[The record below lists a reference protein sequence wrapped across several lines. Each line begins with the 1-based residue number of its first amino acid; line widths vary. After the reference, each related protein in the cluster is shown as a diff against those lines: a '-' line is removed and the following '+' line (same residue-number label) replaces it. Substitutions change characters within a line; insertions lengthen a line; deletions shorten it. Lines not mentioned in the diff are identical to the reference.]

1 MPLILTLKPSQII
14 YVSCN
19 PATHARDARELHEAG
34 YRADRALLIPMFPNT
49 AHVETVTSWSTDRT
63 PE

>member
-1 MPLILTLKPSQII
+1 MPLILTLKPRQII

-19 PATHARDARELHEAG
+19 PATFARDARELHEAG
-34 YRADRALLIPMFPNT
+34 YRASRALLVPMFPNT